1 MTTDVPKGRRG
12 PAHPAR
18 RRVAALLAASVALAG
33 LALWLDGEPDRPEV
47 PTGRAPD
54 TSSTVEA
61 TDPGGAPSTSTSAA
75 TSTTALDPG
84 AVIPT
89 DRFEAAPGG
98 SAATG
103 TGPLR
108 TYVVE
113 VEAGIPIGPA
123 AFAAAV
129 DATLADPRGWTA
141 AGDVSLQRVGPGEPA
156 SFRVRLAT
164 PDTVDRHCAPL
175 RTNGIYSCRQ
185 GADVMIN
192 LRRWLQGAAESQL
205 SLADYRHYVISH
217 EVGHALG
224 HGHVGCPGPGVQAPV
239 MLQQTKGLDGC
250 APNAWPH
257 PDG

>member
-1 MTTDVPKGRRG
+1 
-12 PAHPAR
+12 
-18 RRVAALLAASVALAG
+18 VATAAVAG
-33 LALWLDGEPDRPEV
+33 LAVWLDDEPDRSEDP
-47 PTGRAPD
+47 PPQGT
-54 TSSTVEA
+54 TSEPA
-61 TDPGGAPSTSTSAA
+61 TDPGATASTAA
-75 TSTTALDPG
+75 SPTTSTTAVDPA
-84 AVIPT
+84 AVAPT
-89 DRFEAAPGG
+89 GRFEAAPGSSEAVG
-98 SAATG
+98 A
-103 TGPLR
+103 GPLR

-113 VEAGIPIGPA
+113 VEAGIPIEPA

-141 AGDVSLQRVGPGEPA
+141 PGDVSLQRVEPGAAA

-164 PDTVDRHCAPL
+164 PATVDRRCAPL
-175 RTNGIYSCRQ
+175 RTNGVYSCRQ

-192 LRRWLQGAAESQL
+192 LRRWLEGSPESQL

-224 HGHVGCPGPGVQAPV
+224 HGHLACPGPGVPAPV

-250 APNAWPH
+250 APNAWPY